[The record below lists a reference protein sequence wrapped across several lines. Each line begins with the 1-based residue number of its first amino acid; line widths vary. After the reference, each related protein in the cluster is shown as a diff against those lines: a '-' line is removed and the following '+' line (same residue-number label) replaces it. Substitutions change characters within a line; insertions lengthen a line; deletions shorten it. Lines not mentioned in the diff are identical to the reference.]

1 MIQAYCLPP
10 EYKLNVKTG
19 YEMSTQAVAPK
30 GNMQNLAVIGAS
42 LMLGLLA
49 IVAWNMGGQKQ
60 GLAVLI
66 GGLAGFAL
74 YHASFGFTAAWR
86 RIFAEGRGVGLRYQF
101 LLIVITCAV
110 SFPLIAYTDARGF
123 ILPVS
128 MGMLFGSFI
137 FGFGMQFGGGCG
149 SGTLFVAGGGSTR
162 MCITLLFFVIGS
174 LIGTLHLGWWNAIAF
189 PQFVQSATGV
199 GDRFSYG
206 MIANLGPLGA
216 FALLALML
224 GAIAIWS
231 VWFEKR
237 KHGSLEGPR
246 ETTSFITGPWSPLA
260 GAIALAI
267 VGILTLVIVGRP
279 WGVTWAFALW
289 GAKGADL
296 LGVDVL
302 SWPYWTGWKANAVE
316 NSIFRDTT
324 SVMNFGIIAGA
335 MAAAGL
341 AAKFK
346 PLWTLS
352 RVDIST
358 AILGGLLM
366 GYGARLAYG
375 CNIGAYLGGLVS
387 GSVHGWA
394 WALMAFIGSSL
405 AVLTKR
411 RLGI

>member
-1 MIQAYCLPP
+1 
-10 EYKLNVKTG
+10 
-19 YEMSTQAVAPK
+19 MSVEAEETRKQFQ
-30 GNMQNLAVIGAS
+30 NMPVIGAT
-42 LMLGLLA
+42 LA
-49 IVAWNMGGQKQ
+49 LFALVVTAGNIAGEKQ
-60 GLAVLI
+60 ALAVLI

-86 RIFAEGRGVGLRYQF
+86 RIFAERRGVGLRYQF
-101 LLIVITCAV
+101 LLIVLTCAV

-128 MGMLFGSFI
+128 MGMLFGSFM

-149 SGTLFVAGGGSTR
+149 SGTLFVVGGGSTR

-174 LIGTLHLGWWNAIAF
+174 VIGTLHLGWWNSIAF
-189 PQFVQSATGV
+189 PQAVQSSLGI
-199 GDRFSYG
+199 GDKFSYG
-206 MIANLGPLGA
+206 MINNLGPLGA
-216 FALLALML
+216 FAILCVLLGGIALWS
-224 GAIAIWS
+224 IWI
-231 VWFEKR
+231 EKR
-237 KHGSLEGPR
+237 THGNLEPPR
-246 ETTSFITGPWSPLA
+246 KTTSFITGPWSPLA

-267 VGILTLVIVGRP
+267 VGILTLLVVGRP

-289 GAKGADL
+289 GAKGANA

-302 SWPYWTGWKANAVE
+302 SWPFWTGWKANAVE
-316 NSIFRDTT
+316 NSVFRDVT

-335 MAAAGL
+335 LAAAGL
-341 AAKFK
+341 ASKWRPIFS
-346 PLWTLS
+346 LS
-352 RVDIST
+352 KVEIST

-394 WALMAFIGSSL
+394 WAVMAFIGSSL
-405 AVLTKR
+405 AVMLKR

>member
-1 MIQAYCLPP
+1 MTVDAANI
-10 EYKLNVKTG
+10 
-19 YEMSTQAVAPK
+19 PK
-30 GNMQNLAVIGAS
+30 QSQNLPVIGAS
-42 LMLGLLA
+42 LALFALVFTAGNIA
-49 IVAWNMGGQKQ
+49 GQKQ
-60 GLAVLI
+60 ALAVLI
-66 GGLAGFAL
+66 GGFAGFSL

-101 LLIVITCAV
+101 LLIVLTCAV

-174 LIGTLHLGWWNAIAF
+174 VLGTMHLNWWNSIAF
-189 PQFVQSATGV
+189 PQFVQESFGI
-199 GDRFSYG
+199 GDKFSYG
-206 MIANLGPLGA
+206 MINNLGPFGA
-216 FALLALML
+216 FFVLITLL
-224 GAIAIWS
+224 GAIGLWT
-231 VWFEKR
+231 VWYEKR
-237 KHGSLEGPR
+237 RHGDLEPPR
-246 ETTSFITGPWSPLA
+246 KTQSFVKGPWSPLA
-260 GAIALAI
+260 GAIALAV
-267 VGILTLVIVGRP
+267 VGILTLVVVGRP

-289 GAKGADL
+289 GAKGANA

-302 SWPYWTGWKANAVE
+302 SWPFWIGWKANAVE
-316 NSIFRDTT
+316 NSVFRDTT

-341 AAKFK
+341 AAKWR
-346 PLWTLS
+346 PLFSLS
-352 RVDIST
+352 RVEIST
-358 AILGGLLM
+358 AIFGGLLM

-387 GSVHGWA
+387 GSIHGWA
-394 WALMAFIGSSL
+394 WALMAFVGSSL
-405 AVLTKR
+405 AVFMKR
-411 RLGI
+411 RMSI

>member
-1 MIQAYCLPP
+1 MSVEAANMPKQSQSLP
-10 EYKLNVKTG
+10 
-19 YEMSTQAVAPK
+19 
-30 GNMQNLAVIGAS
+30 VIGAS
-42 LMLGLLA
+42 LALCALVIIAGNIA
-49 IVAWNMGGQKQ
+49 GQTQ
-60 GLAVLI
+60 ALAVLI
-66 GGLAGFAL
+66 GGLAGFSL

-86 RIFAEGRGVGLRYQF
+86 RVFAEGRGVGLRYQF
-101 LLIVITCAV
+101 LLIILTCAI

-128 MGMLFGSFI
+128 MGMLFGSFM

-149 SGTLFVAGGGSTR
+149 SGTLFVVGGGSTR

-174 LIGTLHLGWWNAIAF
+174 VFGTMHLSWWNGIAF
-189 PQFVQSATGV
+189 PQTVQDTLGI
-199 GDRFSYG
+199 GDKFSYG
-206 MIANLGPLGA
+206 MINNLGPFGA
-216 FALLALML
+216 FMVLVVLL

-231 VWFEKR
+231 VWYEKH
-237 KHGSLEGPR
+237 KHGNLEAPR
-246 ETTSFITGPWSPLA
+246 KTTSFIKGPWSPLA
-260 GAIALAI
+260 GAIALAV

-289 GAKGADL
+289 GAKGANA

-302 SWPYWTGWKANAVE
+302 SWPFWTGWKANAIE
-316 NSIFRDTT
+316 NSVFKDTT
-324 SVMNFGIIAGA
+324 SVMNFGIMAGA
-335 MAAAGL
+335 LAAAGL

-352 RVDIST
+352 KVEIST
-358 AILGGLLM
+358 AIFGGLLM

-394 WALMAFIGSSL
+394 WAVMAFIGSSL
-405 AVLTKR
+405 AVVMKR

>member
-1 MIQAYCLPP
+1 MSVEADQAQ
-10 EYKLNVKTG
+10 K
-19 YEMSTQAVAPK
+19 QFQ
-30 GNMQNLAVIGAS
+30 NMPVIGAA
-42 LMLGLLA
+42 LA
-49 IVAWNMGGQKQ
+49 LCALVVAAGNIAGQKQ
-60 GLAVLI
+60 ALAVLI

-86 RIFAEGRGVGLRYQF
+86 RIFAERRGVGLRYQF
-101 LLIVITCAV
+101 LLIVLTCAV

-128 MGMLFGSFI
+128 MGMLFGSFM

-149 SGTLFVAGGGSTR
+149 SGTLFVVGGGSTR

-174 LIGTLHLGWWNAIAF
+174 VIGTLHLGWWNSIAF
-189 PQFVQSATGV
+189 PQAVQSTLGV
-199 GDRFSYG
+199 GDKFSYG
-206 MIANLGPLGA
+206 MINNLGPLSA
-216 FALLALML
+216 FVILSALLGLIALWS
-224 GAIAIWS
+224 IW
-231 VWFEKR
+231 VEKR
-237 KHGSLEGPR
+237 THGDLEPPR
-246 ETTSFITGPWSPLA
+246 KTVSYITGPWSPLA

-267 VGILTLVIVGRP
+267 VGILTLLIVGRP

-289 GAKGADL
+289 GAKGANA

-302 SWPYWTGWKANAVE
+302 SWPFWTGWKANAVE
-316 NSIFRDTT
+316 NSVFRDVT

-335 MAAAGL
+335 LGAAGL
-341 AAKFK
+341 ASKWRPIFS
-346 PLWTLS
+346 LS
-352 RVDIST
+352 KVEIST

-394 WALMAFIGSSL
+394 WAIMAFIGSSF
-405 AVLTKR
+405 AVIVKR
-411 RLGI
+411 RMGI

>member
-1 MIQAYCLPP
+1 
-10 EYKLNVKTG
+10 
-19 YEMSTQAVAPK
+19 MSVETAPIPK
-30 GNMQNLAVIGAS
+30 QPQNLPVIGAS
-42 LMLGLLA
+42 LALCVLVF
-49 IVAWNMGGQKQ
+49 VAGNIAGQKQ
-60 GLAVLI
+60 ALAVLI

-128 MGMLFGSFI
+128 MGMLFGSFM

-174 LIGTLHLGWWNAIAF
+174 VLGTLHLGWWNSIAF
-189 PQFVQSATGV
+189 PQAVQETFGI
-199 GDRFSYG
+199 GDKFSYG
-206 MIANLGPLGA
+206 MINNLGPSGA
-216 FALLALML
+216 FFVLICLL
-224 GAIAIWS
+224 GAIALWS
-231 VWFEKR
+231 VWYEKR
-237 KHGSLEGPR
+237 KHGKLEAPR
-246 ETTSFITGPWSPLA
+246 KTESFITGPWSPLA
-260 GAIALAI
+260 GAVALAI
-267 VGILTLVIVGRP
+267 VGILTLVVVGRP

-289 GAKGADL
+289 GAKGANA

-302 SWPYWTGWKANAVE
+302 NWPFWTGWKANAVQ
-316 NSIFRDTT
+316 NSVFKDTT

-335 MAAAGL
+335 LAAAGL
-341 AAKFK
+341 ASKWRPIFS
-346 PLWTLS
+346 LS
-352 RVDIST
+352 RVEIST
-358 AILGGLLM
+358 AIFGGLLM

-405 AVLTKR
+405 AVMVKR
-411 RLGI
+411 KMNI

>member
-1 MIQAYCLPP
+1 MRAERESSLEI
-10 EYKLNVKTG
+10 ERNF
-19 YEMSTQAVAPK
+19 MSVEAEETRKQFQ
-30 GNMQNLAVIGAS
+30 NMPVIGAT
-42 LMLGLLA
+42 LA
-49 IVAWNMGGQKQ
+49 LFALVVTAGNIAGEKQ
-60 GLAVLI
+60 ALAVLI

-86 RIFAEGRGVGLRYQF
+86 RIFAERRGVGLRYQF
-101 LLIVITCAV
+101 LLIVLTCAI

-128 MGMLFGSFI
+128 MGMLFGSFM

-149 SGTLFVAGGGSTR
+149 SGTLFVVGGGSTR

-174 LIGTLHLGWWNAIAF
+174 VIGTLHLGWWNSIAF
-189 PQFVQSATGV
+189 PQAVQSSLGI
-199 GDRFSYG
+199 GDKFSYG
-206 MIANLGPLGA
+206 MINNIGPLGA
-216 FALLALML
+216 FAILCVLLGGIALWS
-224 GAIAIWS
+224 IWI
-231 VWFEKR
+231 EKR
-237 KHGSLEGPR
+237 THGNLEPPR
-246 ETTSFITGPWSPLA
+246 KTTSFITGPWSPLA

-267 VGILTLVIVGRP
+267 VGILTLLVVGRP

-289 GAKGADL
+289 GAKGANA

-302 SWPYWTGWKANAVE
+302 SWPFWTGWKANAVE
-316 NSIFRDTT
+316 NSVFRDVT

-335 MAAAGL
+335 LAAAGL
-341 AAKFK
+341 ASKWHPIFS
-346 PLWTLS
+346 LS
-352 RVDIST
+352 KVEIST

-394 WALMAFIGSSL
+394 WAVMAFIGSSL
-405 AVLTKR
+405 AVMLKR

>member
-1 MIQAYCLPP
+1 MTV
-10 EYKLNVKTG
+10 ET
-19 YEMSTQAVAPK
+19 APIPRQP
-30 GNMQNLAVIGAS
+30 QNFPVIGAA
-42 LMLGLLA
+42 LA
-49 IVAWNMGGQKQ
+49 LCALVVIAGNIAGQKQ
-60 GLAVLI
+60 ALAVLI

-101 LLIVITCAV
+101 LLIVLTCAI

-149 SGTLFVAGGGSTR
+149 SGTLFVVGGGSTR

-174 LIGTLHLGWWNAIAF
+174 VLGTLHLGWWNAIAF
-189 PQFVQSATGV
+189 PQVVQQTFGI
-199 GDRFSYG
+199 GDKFSYG
-206 MIANLGPLGA
+206 MINNLGPFGA
-216 FALLALML
+216 FFVLICLL
-224 GAIAIWS
+224 GAIALWS
-231 VWFEKR
+231 VWYERR
-237 KHGSLEGPR
+237 KHGDLEPPR
-246 ETTSFITGPWSPLA
+246 KTESFITGPWSPLA
-260 GAIALAI
+260 GAVALAI
-267 VGILTLVIVGRP
+267 VGILTLVVVGRP

-289 GAKGADL
+289 GAKGANA

-302 SWPYWTGWKANAVE
+302 SWPFWTGWKANAVE
-316 NSIFRDTT
+316 NSVFKDTT

-335 MAAAGL
+335 LAAAGL
-341 AAKFK
+341 ASKWRPVFS
-346 PLWTLS
+346 LS
-352 RVDIST
+352 RVEIST

-394 WALMAFIGSSL
+394 WAVMAFIGSSL
-405 AVLTKR
+405 AVMLKR
-411 RLGI
+411 RMQI

>member
-1 MIQAYCLPP
+1 MRAERESSLEI
-10 EYKLNVKTG
+10 ERNF
-19 YEMSTQAVAPK
+19 MSVEAEETRKQFQ
-30 GNMQNLAVIGAS
+30 NMPVIGAT
-42 LMLGLLA
+42 LA
-49 IVAWNMGGQKQ
+49 LFALVVTTGNIAGEKQ
-60 GLAVLI
+60 ALAVLI

-86 RIFAEGRGVGLRYQF
+86 RIFAERRGVGLRYQF
-101 LLIVITCAV
+101 LLIVLTCAI

-128 MGMLFGSFI
+128 MGMLFGSFM

-149 SGTLFVAGGGSTR
+149 SGTLFVVGGGSTR

-174 LIGTLHLGWWNAIAF
+174 VIGTLHLGWWNSIAF
-189 PQFVQSATGV
+189 PQAVQSSLGI
-199 GDRFSYG
+199 GDKFSYG
-206 MIANLGPLGA
+206 MINNLGPLGA
-216 FALLALML
+216 FAILCVLLGGIALWS
-224 GAIAIWS
+224 IWI
-231 VWFEKR
+231 EKR
-237 KHGSLEGPR
+237 THGNLEPPR
-246 ETTSFITGPWSPLA
+246 KTTSFITGPWSPLA

-267 VGILTLVIVGRP
+267 VGILTLLVVGRP

-289 GAKGADL
+289 GAKGANA

-302 SWPYWTGWKANAVE
+302 SWPFWTGWKANAVE
-316 NSIFRDTT
+316 NSVFRDVT

-335 MAAAGL
+335 LAAAGL
-341 AAKFK
+341 ASKWHPIFS
-346 PLWTLS
+346 LS
-352 RVDIST
+352 KVEIST

-394 WALMAFIGSSL
+394 WAVMAFIGSSL
-405 AVLTKR
+405 AVMLKR

>member
-1 MIQAYCLPP
+1 MTTLAETSPRPFQNWPVIC
-10 EYKLNVKTG
+10 
-19 YEMSTQAVAPK
+19 AV
-30 GNMQNLAVIGAS
+30 LALAALVLIAS
-42 LMLGLLA
+42 M
-49 IVAWNMGGQKQ
+49 VAGQKQ
-60 GLAVLI
+60 ALAVLI

-101 LLIVITCAV
+101 LLIVLTCAV

-123 ILPVS
+123 VLPVS
-128 MGMLFGSFI
+128 VGMLVGSFV

-149 SGTLFVAGGGSTR
+149 SGTLFVVGGGSTR

-174 LIGTLHLGWWNAIAF
+174 VIGTAHLPWWNAIAF
-189 PQFVQSATGV
+189 PEPVQNTLGI

-206 MIANLGPLGA
+206 MINNLGPMGA
-216 FALLALML
+216 FFVLACIL
-224 GAIAIWS
+224 GAIALLS
-231 VWFEKR
+231 VWYEKR
-237 KHGSLEGPR
+237 QHGDLEAPR
-246 ETTSFITGPWSPLA
+246 KTESFIQGPWSPLA

-267 VGILTLVIVGRP
+267 VGILTLVVVGRP

-289 GAKGADL
+289 GAKGANL
-296 LGVDVL
+296 IGIDVL
-302 SWPYWTGWKANAVE
+302 DWQFWNGWKANAVE
-316 NSIFRDTT
+316 NSVFRDTT

-335 MAAAGL
+335 LAAAGL

-352 RVDIST
+352 RVEIST

-387 GSVHGWA
+387 GSAHGWA
-394 WALMAFIGSSL
+394 WAVMAFIGSCF
-405 AVLTKR
+405 AVMMKR

>member
-1 MIQAYCLPP
+1 MTINIARPQDNL
-10 EYKLNVKTG
+10 
-19 YEMSTQAVAPK
+19 
-30 GNMQNLAVIGAS
+30 QNLAVIGAS
-42 LMLGLLA
+42 LALCVL
-49 IVAWNMGGQKQ
+49 VATAWSIAGQKQ

-66 GGLAGFAL
+66 GGFAGFAL

-86 RIFAEGRGVGLRYQF
+86 RIFTEGRGVGLRYQF
-101 LLIVITCAV
+101 LLIIITCMV

-123 ILPVS
+123 ILPVG

-174 LIGTLHLGWWNAIAF
+174 VIGTLHLGWWNAIAF
-189 PQFVQSATGV
+189 PEFIQESTGI
-199 GDRFSYG
+199 GDKFSYG
-206 MIANLGPLGA
+206 MINTLGPVGA
-216 FALLALML
+216 LVV
-224 GAIAIWS
+224 IAILLGMIALWS
-231 VWFEKR
+231 VWYEKN
-237 KHGSLEGPR
+237 KHGSLEMPR
-246 ETTSFITGPWSPLA
+246 KTQSFITGPWSPLA

-267 VGILTLVIVGRP
+267 VGILTLIVVGRP

-296 LGVDVL
+296 IGFDILGT
-302 SWPYWTGWKANAVE
+302 SFWTGWKANAVE
-316 NSIFRDTT
+316 NSVFKDTT

-346 PLWTLS
+346 PLWSLS
-352 RVDIST
+352 RVEIGT
-358 AILGGLLM
+358 AVFGGLLM

-387 GSVHGWA
+387 GSIHGWA
-394 WALMAFIGSSL
+394 WALMAFAGSSL
-405 AVLTKR
+405 AIMTKR

>member
-1 MIQAYCLPP
+1 
-10 EYKLNVKTG
+10 
-19 YEMSTQAVAPK
+19 MSVETAPIPRQP
-30 GNMQNLAVIGAS
+30 QNFPVIGAA
-42 LMLGLLA
+42 LA
-49 IVAWNMGGQKQ
+49 LCVLVLVAGNIAGQKQ
-60 GLAVLI
+60 ALAVLI

-101 LLIVITCAV
+101 LLIVLTCAI

-149 SGTLFVAGGGSTR
+149 SGTLFVVGGGSTR

-174 LIGTLHLGWWNAIAF
+174 VLGTLHLGWWNSIAF
-189 PQFVQSATGV
+189 PQPVQETFGV
-199 GDRFSYG
+199 GDKFSYG
-206 MIANLGPLGA
+206 MINNLGPFGA
-216 FALLALML
+216 FFVLICLL
-224 GAIAIWS
+224 GGIAVWS
-231 VWFEKR
+231 VWYEKR
-237 KHGSLEGPR
+237 KHGDLEPPR
-246 ETTSFITGPWSPLA
+246 KTESFIKGPWSPLA
-260 GAIALAI
+260 GAIALAV
-267 VGILTLVIVGRP
+267 VGILTLIVVGRP

-289 GAKGADL
+289 GAKGANA

-302 SWPYWTGWKANAVE
+302 SWPFWTGWRANAVE
-316 NSIFRDTT
+316 NSVFKDTT

-335 MAAAGL
+335 LAAAGL
-341 AAKFK
+341 ASKWRPIFA
-346 PLWTLS
+346 LS
-352 RVDIST
+352 RVEIST

-394 WALMAFIGSSL
+394 WAVMAFIGSSL
-405 AVLTKR
+405 AVMLKR
-411 RLGI
+411 RMNI

>member
-1 MIQAYCLPP
+1 MTLETASLPKQP
-10 EYKLNVKTG
+10 
-19 YEMSTQAVAPK
+19 Q
-30 GNMQNLAVIGAS
+30 NMPVIGAA
-42 LMLGLLA
+42 LA
-49 IVAWNMGGQKQ
+49 LFALVIAAGNLAGQKQ
-60 GLAVLI
+60 ALAVLI

-149 SGTLFVAGGGSTR
+149 SGTLFVVGGGSTR

-174 LIGTLHLGWWNAIAF
+174 VLGTMHLNWWNSIAF
-189 PQFVQSATGV
+189 PQAVQETLGV
-199 GDRFSYG
+199 GDKFSYG
-206 MIANLGPLGA
+206 MINNLGPIGA
-216 FALLALML
+216 FVVLISLL
-224 GAIAIWS
+224 GAIALWS
-231 VWFEKR
+231 VWYEKR
-237 KHGSLEGPR
+237 KHGDLEPPR
-246 ETTSFITGPWSPLA
+246 KTESFIKGPWSPLA

-267 VGILTLVIVGRP
+267 VGILTLIVAGRP

-289 GAKGADL
+289 GAKGANL
-296 LGVDVL
+296 IGIDVL
-302 SWPYWTGWKANAVE
+302 SWPFWTGWKANAVQ
-316 NSIFRDTT
+316 NTVFKDTT

-335 MAAAGL
+335 VAAAGL
-341 AAKFK
+341 ASKWRPIFS
-346 PLWTLS
+346 LS
-352 RVDIST
+352 KVEIST
-358 AILGGLLM
+358 AIFGGLLM

-387 GSVHGWA
+387 GSLHGWA

-405 AVLTKR
+405 AVMVKR
-411 RLGI
+411 KMNI

>member
-1 MIQAYCLPP
+1 
-10 EYKLNVKTG
+10 
-19 YEMSTQAVAPK
+19 MSVETAPIPK
-30 GNMQNLAVIGAS
+30 QPQNLPVIGAA
-42 LMLGLLA
+42 LA
-49 IVAWNMGGQKQ
+49 LCALVITAGNIAGQKQ
-60 GLAVLI
+60 ALAVLI

-101 LLIVITCAV
+101 LLIVLTCAI

-149 SGTLFVAGGGSTR
+149 SGTLFVVGGGSTR

-174 LIGTLHLGWWNAIAF
+174 VLGTMHLGWWNSIAF
-189 PQFVQSATGV
+189 PEAVQETFGV
-199 GDRFSYG
+199 GDKFSYG
-206 MIANLGPLGA
+206 MINNLGPFGA
-216 FALLALML
+216 FFVLICML
-224 GAIAIWS
+224 GAIALWS
-231 VWFEKR
+231 VWYEKR
-237 KHGSLEGPR
+237 KHGDLEPPR
-246 ETTSFITGPWSPLA
+246 KTESFITGPWSPLA
-260 GAIALAI
+260 GAVALAI
-267 VGILTLVIVGRP
+267 VGILTLVVVGRP

-289 GAKGADL
+289 GAKGANAI
-296 LGVDVL
+296 GVDVL
-302 SWPYWTGWKANAVE
+302 NWPFWTGWKANAVE
-316 NSIFRDTT
+316 NSVFKDTT

-335 MAAAGL
+335 LAAAGL
-341 AAKFK
+341 ASKWRPIFS
-346 PLWTLS
+346 LS
-352 RVDIST
+352 RVEIST

-394 WALMAFIGSSL
+394 WAVMAFIGSSL
-405 AVLTKR
+405 AVMLKR
-411 RLGI
+411 RMQI

>member
-1 MIQAYCLPP
+1 
-10 EYKLNVKTG
+10 
-19 YEMSTQAVAPK
+19 MSVDAASISKQS
-30 GNMQNLAVIGAS
+30 QNIPVIGAS
-42 LMLGLLA
+42 LALFALVIAAGNIA
-49 IVAWNMGGQKQ
+49 GQKQ
-60 GLAVLI
+60 ALAVLI
-66 GGLAGFAL
+66 GGLAGFSL

-101 LLIVITCAV
+101 LLIVLTCAV
-110 SFPLIAYTDARGF
+110 SFPLIAYTGARGF

-128 MGMLFGSFI
+128 MGMLFGSFM

-174 LIGTLHLGWWNAIAF
+174 VLGTMHLNWWNSIAF
-189 PQFVQSATGV
+189 PQFIQDSFGI
-199 GDRFSYG
+199 GNKFSYG
-206 MIANLGPLGA
+206 MINNLGPFGA
-216 FALLALML
+216 FFVLIALLGTIGL
-224 GAIAIWS
+224 WS
-231 VWFEKR
+231 VWNEKR
-237 KHGSLEGPR
+237 RHGDLEPPR
-246 ETTSFITGPWSPLA
+246 KTQSFIKGPWSPLA
-260 GAIALAI
+260 GAITLAI
-267 VGILTLVIVGRP
+267 VGILTLIVVGRP

-289 GAKGADL
+289 GAKGANA

-302 SWPYWTGWKANAVE
+302 SWPFWTGWKANAIE
-316 NSIFRDTT
+316 NSVFKDTT

-341 AAKFK
+341 AAKWR
-346 PLWTLS
+346 PLFSLS
-352 RVDIST
+352 RVEVST
-358 AILGGLLM
+358 AIFGGLLM

-387 GSVHGWA
+387 GSIHGWA

-405 AVLTKR
+405 AVLMKR